1 MTLLAMLLIA
11 FTLLPYQTSMLVN
24 ALSETSVYQ
33 SAHYSH
39 TIRGHHIVVTG
50 HLTADSAES
59 IVEQVFHPDSGFSD
73 YNLVFL
79 HPGPP
84 TDAMKRLLKTSQHS
98 HRLLYLQGSW
108 ASQKV
113 LGAYVQGG
121 WYSAVVPMLKQLQGS
136 GLMLLA
142 ARHCTVPHVLV
153 VCVAGVLLNVRAC
166 TIRHRLVA

>member
-39 TIRGHHIVVTG
+39 AIRGHHIVVTG

-59 IVEQVFHPDSGFSD
+59 VVEQVFHSDSGFSD

-79 HPGPP
+79 NPSPP
-84 TDAMKRLLKTSQHS
+84 TDAMKRLFKTSQHS

-113 LGAYVQGG
+113 LGAY
-121 WYSAVVPMLKQLQGS
+121 
-136 GLMLLA
+136 
-142 ARHCTVPHVLV
+142 
-153 VCVAGVLLNVRAC
+153 AC
-166 TIRHRLVA
+166 TQGTAHVPTV

>member
-1 MTLLAMLLIA
+1 MCCCAGYGDFSPSITASQMTLLAMLLIA

-39 TIRGHHIVVTG
+39 AIRGHHIVVTG

-59 IVEQVFHPDSGFSD
+59 VVEQVFHSDSGFSD

-79 HPGPP
+79 NPSPP
-84 TDAMKRLLKTSQHS
+84 TDAMKRLFKTSQHS

-113 LGAYVQGG
+113 LGAY
-121 WYSAVVPMLKQLQGS
+121 
-136 GLMLLA
+136 
-142 ARHCTVPHVLV
+142 
-153 VCVAGVLLNVRAC
+153 AC
-166 TIRHRLVA
+166 TQGTAHVPTV

>member
-79 HPGPP
+79 HPSPP

-136 GLMLLA
+136 GLMPLA
-142 ARHCTVPHVLV
+142 ARHCAGG
-153 VCVAGVLLNVRAC
+153 VCRRRA
-166 TIRHRLVA
+166 T